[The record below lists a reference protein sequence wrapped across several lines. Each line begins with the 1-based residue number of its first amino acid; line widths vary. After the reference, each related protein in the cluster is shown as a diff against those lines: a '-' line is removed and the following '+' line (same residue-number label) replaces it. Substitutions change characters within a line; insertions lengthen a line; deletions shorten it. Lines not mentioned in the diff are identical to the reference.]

1 MKNNVIKKRRLFQ
14 IIASSLLLFGALIFF
29 VEIFTPIRVYAPIYN
44 LFIDSNIPIYKYI
57 IYLIVNIYIIA
68 LFLLA
73 VITFVLT
80 LLNHKYAAK
89 MLYITLLTFALM
101 TTMLTISQIVY
112 SVSMYHTMYSS
123 EYHKNYLKAYIYPIN
138 INNGLIT
145 IAFIFASVLIAFL
158 LKGDLNFKNKHL
170 YRLLSALPLIIFII
184 PSTIQLI
191 YLGATIQTHKVFA
204 SDFLPLAIYAFF
216 LTWLAFYHLFGY
228 SKDKL
233 NKTLRISLSF
243 ICIPVLLLFNFRV
256 FSFMIFLHDFFP
268 AISETFLLHGLPHL
282 IFYSILA
289 LAIYANALISDI
301 AKELFTKQ
309 ENSHSHK
316 LNREKQVNLNINL
329 ENSLDK

>member
-29 VEIFTPIRVYAPIYN
+29 VEIFTPIRVYAPVYD
-44 LFIDSNIPIYKYI
+44 LFIDPNIPNYKYSV
-57 IYLIVNIYIIA
+57 YLIINIYIIA

-80 LLNHKYAAK
+80 LLNHKYTVK

-101 TTMLTISQIVY
+101 TTILTISQIVY
-112 SVSMYHTMYSS
+112 SVSMYHTMYSD
-123 EYHKNYLKAYIYPIN
+123 EYHKNYLKTYIYPIN

-158 LKGDLNFKNKHL
+158 LKGDFNVKNKHL
-170 YRLLSALPLIIFII
+170 YRLISALPLIIFII
-184 PSTIQLI
+184 PSTVQLI
-191 YLGATIQTHKVFA
+191 YLGATIQTNKVFA

-228 SKDKL
+228 SKAKL
-233 NKTLRISLSF
+233 NQALRILLSF
-243 ICIPVLLLFNFRV
+243 ICVPVLLLFNFR
-256 FSFMIFLHDFFP
+256 IFLFMLFLHEIFTS
-268 AISETFLLHGLPHL
+268 ISATFLLHGLPHL

-289 LAIYANALISDI
+289 LAIYANSLISDI
-301 AKELFTKQ
+301 ADETFTKQ
-309 ENSHSHK
+309 ENSHNYK
-316 LNREKQVNLNINL
+316 LNSEKQVDLNIKL
-329 ENSLDK
+329 ENH